1 MVPVLGPRDPF
12 PPLDRALRRPNG
24 LLAMGR
30 NLSVGTLVEAYA
42 QGIFPWFSE
51 GDPILWWSPD
61 PRMVLFPQE
70 LHVAKSL
77 ARRLKKDDFRVT
89 ADTAF
94 GDVIRACAAPRD
106 LEPGTW
112 INRRMITAYER
123 LHAAG
128 VAHSIETWMDGQLV
142 GGLYGVALGR
152 AFFGES
158 MFARRT
164 DASKIALVHLVR
176 QLERWGFG
184 VIDCQMKT
192 EHLATLRRP
201 GDTASGVRGRTVAE
215 SRGAPWR
222 LDLARLGGAVDAVPP
237 GVPLA
242 LSCEDGRIL
251 TRQRRA
257 DTPRCDPV
265 MCSAPALAASHHR

>member
-30 NLSVGTLVEAYA
+30 NLSVATLVEAYA

-61 PRMVLFPQE
+61 PRMVLFPHE
-70 LHVAKSL
+70 LHVARSL
-77 ARRLKKDDFRVT
+77 ARRLKKKDYRVT
-89 ADTAF
+89 ADAAF

-106 LEPGTW
+106 AEPGTW

-123 LHAAG
+123 LHTAG
-128 VAHSIETWMDGQLV
+128 FAHSIETWMDGQLA
-142 GGLYGVALGR
+142 GGLYGVAMGR

-184 VIDCQMKT
+184 LIDCQMKT
-192 EHLATLRRP
+192 EHLATFSAREIPRP
-201 GDTASGVRGRTVAE
+201 EFVRQVRLLVEQPDVPRPWLVEPASVRAE
-215 SRGAPWR
+215 LQPASEG
-222 LDLARLGGAVDAVPP
+222 
-237 GVPLA
+237 PLP
-242 LSCEDGRIL
+242 D
-251 TRQRRA
+251 
-257 DTPRCDPV
+257 
-265 MCSAPALAASHHR
+265 

>member
-12 PPLDRALRRPNG
+12 PPLNRALRRPNG

-30 NLSVGTLVEAYA
+30 NLSVGTLIEAYA

-106 LEPGTW
+106 GEPGTW

-123 LHAAG
+123 LHTAG
-128 VAHSIETWMDGQLV
+128 VAHSIETWMDGQLA
-142 GGLYGVALGR
+142 GGLYGVAIGR

-158 MFARRT
+158 MFARRS
-164 DASKIALVHLVR
+164 DASKIALVYLVR

-184 VIDCQMKT
+184 MIDCQMKT
-192 EHLATLRRP
+192 GHLATFGAREIPRR
-201 GDTASGVRGRTVAE
+201 DFVERIRGLVAQPHVP
-215 SRGAPWR
+215 APWLIESPSR
-222 LDLARLGGAVDAVPP
+222 RV
-237 GVPLA
+237 
-242 LSCEDGRIL
+242 E
-251 TRQRRA
+251 RQAGITLR
-257 DTPRCDPV
+257 
-265 MCSAPALAASHHR
+265 

>member
-12 PPLDRALRRPNG
+12 PTLHRALRRPNG

-30 NLSVGTLVEAYA
+30 NLSVGTLIEAYA

-77 ARRLKKDDFRVT
+77 ARRLKKDDFGVT

-94 GDVIRACAAPRD
+94 GDVIRACAAPRNG
-106 LEPGTW
+106 EPGTW

-123 LHAAG
+123 LHTAG
-128 VAHSIETWMDGQLV
+128 VAHSIETWMDGQLA
-142 GGLYGVALGR
+142 GGLYGVAIGR

-158 MFARRT
+158 MFALRS
-164 DASKIALVHLVR
+164 DASKIALVYLVR

-192 EHLATLRRP
+192 EHLATFGAREIRRR
-201 GDTASGVRGRTVAE
+201 DFIERIRGLVAQPPVP
-215 SRGAPWR
+215 APW
-222 LDLARLGGAVDAVPP
+222 LVESPAR
-237 GVPLA
+237 
-242 LSCEDGRIL
+242 
-251 TRQRRA
+251 
-257 DTPRCDPV
+257 PV
-265 MCSAPALAASHHR
+265 ERPAGITLR

>member
-1 MVPVLGPRDPF
+1 MQNGVALPSCIRHHASMVPVLGPRDPF
-12 PPLDRALRRPNG
+12 PPLERALRRPNG

-30 NLSVGTLVEAYA
+30 NLSVTTLLEAYA

-77 ARRLKKDDFRVT
+77 ARRLKRDDFRVT
-89 ADTAF
+89 ADAAF

-106 LEPGTW
+106 GEPGTW

-123 LHAAG
+123 LHATG
-128 VAHSIETWMDGQLV
+128 VAHSIETWMDGQLA
-142 GGLYGVALGR
+142 GGLYGLAIGR

-158 MFARRT
+158 MFAGRT

-192 EHLATLRRP
+192 EHLATFGAREIPRREF
-201 GDTASGVRGRTVAE
+201 AERIRVLVAE
-215 SRGAPWR
+215 PPVPMPWLIER
-222 LDLARLGGAVDAVPP
+222 
-237 GVPLA
+237 
-242 LSCEDGRIL
+242 E
-251 TRQRRA
+251 
-257 DTPRCDPV
+257 
-265 MCSAPALAASHHR
+265 